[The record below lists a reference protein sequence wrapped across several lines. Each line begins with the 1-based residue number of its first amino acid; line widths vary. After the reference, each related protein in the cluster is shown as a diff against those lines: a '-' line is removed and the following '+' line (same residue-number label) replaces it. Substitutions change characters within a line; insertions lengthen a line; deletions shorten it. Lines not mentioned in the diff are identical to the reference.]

1 MPRGGYREG
10 AGRKSRGLPT
20 SKATVFLVDREKLN
34 KLSHSFA
41 ISVNELVYR
50 ILRHPKFD
58 EIIED
63 LHRQEEE

>member
-1 MPRGGYREG
+1 MARGGFREG
-10 AGRKSRGLPT
+10 SGRKSRGLPT

-50 ILRHPKFD
+50 VLRHPKLD